1 MKNKNKSGSVSLVD
15 GHIDRKMTP
24 QEAITRIKNHNEIHS
39 KAEKFAIHI
48 TEALNMA
55 IEALEKQRPKKVKMF
70 KNHKGFGACSVCGCA
85 VQKNESYCL
94 RCGQALNWSAESE
107 GDD

>member
-24 QEAITRIKNHNEIHS
+24 QEAIILLSQMYLPQFDDK
-39 KAEKFAIHI
+39 EK
-48 TEALNMA
+48 EALTAA
-55 IEALEKQRPKKVKMF
+55 IYALEKQIPKKVKMF

-85 VQKNESYCL
+85 VIGLKRS
-94 RCGQALNWSAESE
+94 
-107 GDD
+107 DTK